1 MVKRE
6 GACQIPFRIIFS
18 DKERGFPQKRSL
30 MMTKKFYS
38 IAVPCAFAMAFGL
51 SACSDDSSSGAD
63 ANIDTGDEIN
73 IPVSDKVSSATDK
86 SVSSSSKIDSLRVE
100 AYDSEESGS
109 SADAESSSSASKEK
123 SSSSEKVKDVSSSSA
138 AASSASDNAFINE
151 GWRDDCLAKINE
163 YRATENLKPLTLAAQ
178 EKQTCADKQSA
189 DDLASNKA
197 HGHFGDCGEFAQ
209 NSGPNFNASW
219 QKNATAVAEYY
230 LKMMWEEEKAL
241 VTSGERDPNKSED
254 YPYIGHYLNMK
265 NTSYTK
271 VACGITLSEDGKTGW
286 FNVDFF

>member
-1 MVKRE
+1 
-6 GACQIPFRIIFS
+6 
-18 DKERGFPQKRSL
+18 

-86 SVSSSSKIDSLRVE
+86 SVSSSSKIDTLRVE

-109 SADAESSSSASKEK
+109 SADAESSSSSETSAKE
-123 SSSSEKVKDVSSSSA
+123 DA
-138 AASSASDNAFINE
+138 GFINE

-189 DDLASNKA
+189 DDLKSNKA

-209 NSGPNFNASW
+209 NSGPNFNAKW

-230 LKMMWEEEKAL
+230 LRMMWEEEKAL

>member
-1 MVKRE
+1 
-6 GACQIPFRIIFS
+6 
-18 DKERGFPQKRSL
+18 

-38 IAVPCAFAMAFGL
+38 IAASCAFAMAFGL
-51 SACSDDSSSGAD
+51 SACSDDSSSV
-63 ANIDTGDEIN
+63 NVHIDSGNEIN
-73 IPVSDKVSSATDK
+73 IDVPTGDAPGDLKVPGSSDEDISSSSNPK
-86 SVSSSSKIDSLRVE
+86 SSSSKIDTLRVE

-109 SADAESSSSASKEK
+109 SADGVSSSSASKEK
-123 SSSSEKVKDVSSSSA
+123 SSSSETSA
-138 AASSASDNAFINE
+138 KEDAAFINE
-151 GWRDDCLAKINE
+151 GWREDCLAKINE
-163 YRATENLKPLTLAAQ
+163 YRATEDLEPLTLASE

-189 DDLASNKA
+189 DDLKSNKA

-209 NSGPNFNASW
+209 NSGPNFNAKW

>member
-1 MVKRE
+1 
-6 GACQIPFRIIFS
+6 
-18 DKERGFPQKRSL
+18 
-30 MMTKKFYS
+30 MTKKFYS

-73 IPVSDKVSSATDK
+73 IPISDKVSSAADK
-86 SVSSSSKIDSLRVE
+86 GVSSSSKIDSIKVTKN
-100 AYDSEESGS
+100 DPDES
-109 SADAESSSSASKEK
+109 DAESSSSTAKNSPESSAEAK
-123 SSSSEKVKDVSSSSA
+123 SSSSEASA
-138 AASSASDNAFINE
+138 KEDTGFINE
-151 GWRDDCLAKINE
+151 GWREDCLAKINE
-163 YRATENLKPLTLAAQ
+163 YRATEDLKPLTLASE

-189 DDLASNKA
+189 DDLKTNEA

-209 NSGPNFNASW
+209 NSGPNFSGNW

-230 LKMMWEEEKAL
+230 LKMMWEDEKAKAEKG
-241 VTSGERDPNKSED
+241 VTE
-254 YPYIGHYLNMK
+254 YAQIGHYLNMK

-271 VACGITLSEDGKTGW
+271 VACGITLSEDGKKGW

>member
-1 MVKRE
+1 MMK
-6 GACQIPFRIIFS
+6 
-18 DKERGFPQKRSL
+18 KLSL
-30 MMTKKFYS
+30 ALFL
-38 IAVPCAFAMAFGL
+38 GL
-51 SACSDDSSSGAD
+51 VACSDDSSSGTN

-86 SVSSSSKIDSLRVE
+86 SVSSSSKIDTLRVE

-123 SSSSEKVKDVSSSSA
+123 SSSSETSA
-138 AASSASDNAFINE
+138 KEDTAFINE
-151 GWRDDCLAKINE
+151 GWREDCLAKINE
-163 YRATENLKPLTLAAQ
+163 YRATEDLEPLTLASE

-189 DDLASNKA
+189 DDLKSNKA

-209 NSGPNFNASW
+209 NSGPNFNAKW

-271 VACGITLSEDGKTGW
+271 VACGITLSEDGKKGW

>member
-1 MVKRE
+1 MMK
-6 GACQIPFRIIFS
+6 
-18 DKERGFPQKRSL
+18 KLSL
-30 MMTKKFYS
+30 ALFL
-38 IAVPCAFAMAFGL
+38 GL
-51 SACSDDSSSGAD
+51 VACSDDSSSGTN

-86 SVSSSSKIDSLRVE
+86 SVSSSSKIDTLRVE

-109 SADAESSSSASKEK
+109 SADGVSSSSASKEK
-123 SSSSEKVKDVSSSSA
+123 SSSSETSA
-138 AASSASDNAFINE
+138 KEDAGFINE

-189 DDLASNKA
+189 DDLKSNKA

-209 NSGPNFNASW
+209 NSGPNFSGSSHKNAS
-219 QKNATAVAEYY
+219 AVADYY
-230 LKMMWEEEKAL
+230 LEMMWEEEKAL

>member
-1 MVKRE
+1 MMK
-6 GACQIPFRIIFS
+6 
-18 DKERGFPQKRSL
+18 KLSL
-30 MMTKKFYS
+30 ALFL
-38 IAVPCAFAMAFGL
+38 GL
-51 SACSDDSSSGAD
+51 VACSDDSSSGTN

-86 SVSSSSKIDSLRVE
+86 SVSSSSKIDTLRVE

-123 SSSSEKVKDVSSSSA
+123 SSSSETSA
-138 AASSASDNAFINE
+138 KEDTAFINE
-151 GWRDDCLAKINE
+151 GWREDCLAKINE
-163 YRATENLKPLTLAAQ
+163 YRATEDLEPLTLASE

-189 DDLASNKA
+189 DDLKSNKA

-209 NSGPNFNASW
+209 NSGPNFNAKW

>member
-1 MVKRE
+1 
-6 GACQIPFRIIFS
+6 
-18 DKERGFPQKRSL
+18 

-73 IPVSDKVSSATDK
+73 IPVSDKVSSAADK
-86 SVSSSSKIDSLRVE
+86 GVSSSSKIDTLRVE
-100 AYDSEESGS
+100 TYDSEESGS
-109 SADAESSSSASKEK
+109 SADAKSSSSASKEK
-123 SSSSEKVKDVSSSSA
+123 SS
-138 AASSASDNAFINE
+138 SSASDNAFINE
-151 GWRDDCLAKINE
+151 GWREDCLAKINE
-163 YRATENLKPLTLAAQ
+163 YRATEDLKPLTLAAQ

-189 DDLASNKA
+189 DDLKSNKA

-209 NSGPNFNASW
+209 NSGPNFSGNW

>member
-1 MVKRE
+1 MK
-6 GACQIPFRIIFS
+6 
-18 DKERGFPQKRSL
+18 KLSL
-30 MMTKKFYS
+30 ALFL
-38 IAVPCAFAMAFGL
+38 GL
-51 SACSDDSSSGAD
+51 VACSDDSSSGTN

-73 IPVSDKVSSATDK
+73 IPVSDKGT
-86 SVSSSSKIDSLRVE
+86 
-100 AYDSEESGS
+100 
-109 SADAESSSSASKEK
+109 
-123 SSSSEKVKDVSSSSA
+123 
-138 AASSASDNAFINE
+138 SDNAFINE

-163 YRATENLKPLTLAAQ
+163 YRATENLKPLALAAQ

-189 DDLASNKA
+189 DDLKSNKA

-209 NSGPNFNASW
+209 NSGPNFNAKW

>member
-1 MVKRE
+1 
-6 GACQIPFRIIFS
+6 
-18 DKERGFPQKRSL
+18 

-38 IAVPCAFAMAFGL
+38 IATSCAFAMAFGL

-73 IPVSDKVSSATDK
+73 IPISDKVSSAADK
-86 SVSSSSKIDSLRVE
+86 GVSSSSKIDSIKVTKN
-100 AYDSEESGS
+100 DPDES
-109 SADAESSSSASKEK
+109 DAESSSSTAKNSPESSAEAK
-123 SSSSEKVKDVSSSSA
+123 SSSSEASA
-138 AASSASDNAFINE
+138 KEDTGFINE
-151 GWRDDCLAKINE
+151 GWREDCLAKINE
-163 YRATENLKPLTLAAQ
+163 YRATEDLKPLTLASE

-189 DDLASNKA
+189 DDLKTNEA

-209 NSGPNFNASW
+209 NSGPNFSGNW

-230 LKMMWEEEKAL
+230 LKMMWEDEKAKAEKG
-241 VTSGERDPNKSED
+241 VTE
-254 YPYIGHYLNMK
+254 YAQIGHYLNMK

-271 VACGITLSEDGKTGW
+271 VACGITLSEDGKKGW